1 MNEWNGFGSLDLTDV
16 EAGGGSTRL
25 QPGTY
30 TVKCTDAKVEAI
42 GTTANKKLVADF
54 VDAAG
59 TGDIRM
65 NFNIV
70 HANPQAQEIGMR
82 QLKSFLIAGK
92 HANPDRPNDVASLK
106 NLECKIIV
114 GMGKPWINRD
124 NVEVTTSEI
133 KKFMAVEEEAA
144 SAASTATPPTKA
156 LDDEIPF

>member
-1 MNEWNGFGSLDLTDV
+1 MSDWNGFGSLDLSSV

-30 TVKCTDAKVEAI
+30 AVKCTDAKVEAI
-42 GTTANKKLVADF
+42 GSTANKKLVADF
-54 VDAAG
+54 ADKAG

-65 NFNIV
+65 TFNIV
-70 HANPQAQEIGMR
+70 HSNSQAQEIGMR
-82 QLKSFLIAGK
+82 QLKSFLVAGD
-92 HANPDRPNDVASLK
+92 HPNPDKPGDVGSLK

-133 KKFMAVEEEAA
+133 KKFMALDEYAA
-144 SAASTATPPTKA
+144 SAASSKKA
-156 LDDEIPF
+156 PAKDLDDEIPF

>member
-1 MNEWNGFGSLDLTDV
+1 MSDWNGFGSLDLSKV

-42 GTTANKKLVADF
+42 GSTSNKKLVADF

-70 HANPQAQEIGMR
+70 HNNSQAQEIGMR
-82 QLKSFLIAGK
+82 QLKSFLIAGN
-92 HANPDRPNDVASLK
+92 HPSPDKPGDVASLK

-133 KKFMAVEEEAA
+133 KKFMATDEQ
-144 SAASTATPPTKA
+144 ASTPIASSQAPAKD

>member
-1 MNEWNGFGSLDLTDV
+1 MSDWNGFGSLDLSKV

-42 GTTANKKLVADF
+42 GSTSNKKLVADF

-70 HANPQAQEIGMR
+70 HNNSQAQEIGMR
-82 QLKSFLIAGK
+82 QLKSFLIAGN
-92 HANPDRPNDVASLK
+92 HPSPDNPGDVASLK

-133 KKFMAVEEEAA
+133 KKCMALDEKAA
-144 SAASTATPPTKA
+144 SAGSSGQAPAKD

>member
-1 MNEWNGFGSLDLTDV
+1 MSDWNGFGSLDLSKV

-30 TVKCTDAKVEAI
+30 AVKCTNAKVEAI
-42 GTTANKKLVADF
+42 GSTTNKKLVAYFADE
-54 VDAAG
+54 AG
-59 TGDIRM
+59 TGDINM

-70 HANPQAQEIGMR
+70 HSNSQAQEIGMR
-82 QLKSFLIAGK
+82 QLKSFLVAGD
-92 HANPDRPNDVASLK
+92 HPNPDKPGDVGSLK

-133 KKFMAVEEEAA
+133 KKFMALDEHAA
-144 SAASTATPPTKA
+144 SAASSKKA
-156 LDDEIPF
+156 PAKDLDDEIPF

>member
-1 MNEWNGFGSLDLTDV
+1 MSDWTGFGSLDLSKV

-30 TVKCTDAKVEAI
+30 TVKCTDAKVEPI
-42 GTTANKKLVADF
+42 GSTSNKKLVADF

-70 HANPQAQEIGMR
+70 HNNSQAQEIGMR
-82 QLKSFLIAGK
+82 QLKSFLVAGN
-92 HANPDRPNDVASLK
+92 HPNPDRPGDVASLK
-106 NLECKIIV
+106 NLQCKILV

-133 KKFMAVEEEAA
+133 KKFMALNEQAA
-144 SAASTATPPTKA
+144 SAASSAQAPAKD